1 MEAEERRQA
10 IIELLSESDEAIVAR
25 ALASTFN
32 VSRQVIVGDIALLR
46 AAGEDIVSTPK
57 GYLKQS
63 TTDKGVSRSI
73 VCQHVPEDTR
83 DELYTVV
90 DLGGEIVDVTVE
102 HPVYGLIQG
111 NLMISSRLEAD
122 EFIAEIEK
130 NPSAL
135 LSTLTNGL
143 HTHTIK
149 AQSAERIDKI
159 VEALK
164 EKGFIYN

>member
-10 IIELLSESDEAIVAR
+10 IKDMLSDSDEAIVAR
-25 ALASTFN
+25 SFASTFN

-46 AAGEDIVSTPK
+46 AAGEEIISTPK
-57 GYLKQS
+57 GYVKQG
-63 TTDKGVSRSI
+63 TTHKGVSRSV
-73 VCQHVPEDTR
+73 VCQHGPEDTQT
-83 DELYTVV
+83 ELYTVV
-90 DLGGEIVDVTVE
+90 DLGGEVVDVTVE
-102 HPVYGLIQG
+102 HPVYGVIQG

-149 AQSAERIDKI
+149 APSEERIDTI